1 MSGFFDAERS
11 QGATAS
17 AQFGDGATAPPPS
30 RCSGSAPWQETI
42 SAMGEP
48 PQPLPPRD
56 GADDAVPA
64 PPVVAAL
71 PRDSELDDTVESSS
85 PMTEQE
91 ERVNEGLGLGELC
104 PAVNVTGSLGTT
116 EQPVETPAPH
126 DDDGEQTDVVEFTV
140 PTMAQEE
147 RVNEGRDTGESRP
160 AVAATCSPEGAE
172 QPIEAALPRDGEQD
186 VVVEFTVPTMEQE
199 KERVNEGL
207 DLDTEDSSEAVPPV
221 ETPAP
226 HNDDG
231 EQAAETVLPRDGEQD
246 VVVGSTVPTMEQE
259 KERVNE
265 GLDLRESHPA
275 VNSTSSPGAVPPVE
289 TPAPRDGDG
298 GQDEAAVPSATAME
312 QEQGNLIDLMEQGE
326 PQPALAAKVSP
337 AAAEQPLE
345 TPTPHDGD
353 IGGNDAARTTQPL
366 RPLMT
371 RKEMAEYLNV
381 TEVTVTQLVRQGM
394 PCIYL
399 GLTRTGN
406 RSCRMRFQL
415 DKCME
420 WLERREN

>member
-71 PRDSELDDTVESSS
+71 PRDSELDDTVESSA

-186 VVVEFTVPTMEQE
+186 VVV
-199 KERVNEGL
+199 
-207 DLDTEDSSEAVPPV
+207 
-221 ETPAP
+221 
-226 HNDDG
+226 
-231 EQAAETVLPRDGEQD
+231 
-246 VVVGSTVPTMEQE
+246 GSTVPTMEQE

-275 VNSTSSPGAVPPVE
+275 VNTTSSPGAVPPVE
-289 TPAPRDGDG
+289 TPTPRDGDG

-371 RKEMAEYLNV
+371 RKEMAEYLNA